1 MQNFKEKFK
10 TEKGT
15 TTDKPLQ
22 CDHPRGIAVSNNRIV
37 ISDQEE
43 HSQHTKFLV
52 RVFNRESPKQ
62 ILFTIVGKFQT
73 IRGVAMDKDECI
85 YVADCGHNRI
95 VKFSSKGE
103 YLNLREAGDTFGDD
117 SVRLNGPYGVHIK
130 DELLYVCDSGNS
142 WIQIFDLDLNLR
154 YRLGGQHAKPRFLF
168 NPVDIVYNPA
178 DKHFYVVDK
187 VNNKI
192 TKICIDLHEKSCTV
206 STIPKLVKSGQ
217 QIEFH
222 KLRGITVFKNYIL
235 VTQVNYNFV
244 LCLTAEGEF
253 IREYNVEYPTD
264 IAVHG
269 ETLYVCSHR
278 NDTIQCFT
286 LDM

>member
-1 MQNFKEKFK
+1 M
-10 TEKGT
+10 
-15 TTDKPLQ
+15 
-22 CDHPRGIAVSNNRIV
+22 SNNRIV
-37 ISDQEE
+37 VSDREV
-43 HSQHTKFLV
+43 HFDHTKYLV
-52 RVFNRESPKQ
+52 RVFNRKSPNE
-62 ILFTIVGKFQT
+62 ILFTIVGSFE
-73 IRGVAMDKDECI
+73 ILRGVAMDKDECI
-85 YVADCGHNRI
+85 YVADNGNNHI

-103 YLNLREAGDTFGDD
+103 YLNLRRTKDTFGDER
-117 SVRLNGPYGVHIK
+117 VQLNKPYGVHIE

-154 YRLGGQHAKPRFLF
+154 YRLGGQHAEPRFLF
-168 NPVDIVYNPA
+168 SPVDIVYNPA

-187 VNNKI
+187 VNDKI
-192 TKICIDLHEKSCTV
+192 TKICIDLHKKSCTV

-235 VTQVNYNFV
+235 VTQVNYDFI
-244 LCLTAEGEF
+244 LCLTTEGEF
-253 IREYNVEYPTD
+253 IREYSVKHPTD
-264 IAVHG
+264 ITVHG
-269 ETLYVCSHR
+269 ETLYVCSHK